1 MIYLYFPC
9 RYFHVLGR
17 ICFPLLFFSFFH
29 VVLKLE
35 IHRTAWRKQNLQHAR
50 DSGNHLVIFLL
61 GAYCLK
67 ELWKL
72 PWHHGACTHALVAL
86 PSCCRRRTGPH
97 TKLSLVEDLAI
108 EEPEVHEHRA
118 ATAGFVRIDM
128 SKRSSWTTA
137 YPSTCR
143 STRVVDAERWWTDRK
158 DYCGTGGR
166 RLIAGRRKCV
176 VRRGEDGGNRETH
189 GQRARWEVR
198 RK

>member
-1 MIYLYFPC
+1 MFLEEFV
-9 RYFHVLGR
+9 FL
-17 ICFPLLFFSFFH
+17 CFSSLFSMWCWNLKYTELHDENKTCSTREIVATTLLFSFLVH
-29 VVLKLE
+29 
-35 IHRTAWRKQNLQHAR
+35 TA
-50 DSGNHLVIFLL
+50 
-61 GAYCLK
+61 
-67 ELWKL
+67 WKL